1 MCPESLAGRR
11 RRRVGNPKHTEV
23 SVARQSPQRPDAD
36 EPELDDTTT
45 RRPSRRGRRDRR
57 RADAAADRAL
67 WDELRI
73 DPVEIALPAGTGF
86 TLRAY
91 RPARA
96 LTPTDVTERDQDD
109 PFLARRQVIEED
121 EDDETVVILDEEL
134 AEEFADSDE
143 DESKRRRRDGTADDR
158 PRTTRP
164 TTRTPTDEADDEEVP
179 VFLSHRGKLLLFKT
193 PESLVSFI
201 RSGAPNDLSQ
211 LDSWNELAERVEPA
225 DIAPLDEDTYELDL
239 VVENLRGGHDAWD
252 STLLIEAGE
261 VARDLA
267 YALRLPAR
275 ARHALRR
282 LQPRR
287 PGRGAAGIGQR
298 WDRRF
303 HGSAA
308 AEENR
313 GTNRKSGLAHDYRQ
327 DLCGCGL
334 ARLTRTGEHQSLADG
349 KTCPGRR
356 TTPWRSCACTAVW
369 PRRIRPTDRPRPGRR

>member
-1 MCPESLAGRR
+1 M
-11 RRRVGNPKHTEV
+11 GNPKHTEV

-36 EPELDDTTT
+36 EPELDDTT
-45 RRPSRRGRRDRR
+45 G
-57 RADAAADRAL
+57 AAEPDDTEDTGHASASADRSL

-91 RPARA
+91 RPAGT

-109 PFLARRQVIEED
+109 PFLARRQAIEE

-134 AEEFADSDE
+134 AEEFAESDE
-143 DESKRRRRDGTADDR
+143 DEPSRRRRDADATADDEDA
-158 PRTTRP
+158 
-164 TTRTPTDEADDEEVP
+164 TDEADDEDDEEVP

-211 LDSWNELAERVEPA
+211 LDSWNELSERVEPA

-261 VARDLA
+261 IARDLS
-267 YALRLPAR
+267 YALRLPAVLDMLS
-275 ARHALRR
+275 AGSSLDNLDEALRATVN
-282 LQPRR
+282 
-287 PGRGAAGIGQR
+287 GGVGG
-298 WDRRF
+298 F
-303 HGSAA
+303 M
-308 AEENR
+308 
-313 GTNRKSGLAHDYRQ
+313 
-327 DLCGCGL
+327 
-334 ARLTRTGEHQSLADG
+334 
-349 KTCPGRR
+349 GRR
-356 TTPWRSCACTAVW
+356 RLKKIGAQTASLGWRTIVGKISAVVDW
-369 PRRIRPTDRPRPGRR
+369 RD